1 MKECEF
7 CARYIRHHIEVFVNG
22 REYHSRCFD
31 ALTPEQ
37 REAEVEM
44 AMALPNPNLPDYDA
58 KMDLVHAYA
67 FEHKL
72 GLYGDGELTPAIV
85 RAVLANR

>member
-1 MKECEF
+1 MKKCEF
-7 CARYIRHHIEVFVNG
+7 CARYIHQIAVFVNG

-44 AMALPNPNLPDYDA
+44 ALALPNPNLPDYKE
-58 KMDLVHAYA
+58 KMHKIDEYA
-67 FEHKL
+67 FKHKL
-72 GLYGDGELTPAIV
+72 GLYGEGELTPLLV
-85 RAVLANR
+85 RSILATG

>member
-7 CARYIRHHIEVFVNG
+7 CAHYIPQIEVFVNG
-22 REYHSRCFD
+22 REYHHRCFN

-37 REAEVEM
+37 QKAEVEM
-44 AMALPNPNLPDYDA
+44 AMALPNPNLPDYD
-58 KMDLVHAYA
+58 KKLDPVHAYA
-67 FEHKL
+67 YEHKL

-85 RAVLANR
+85 RSVLANC